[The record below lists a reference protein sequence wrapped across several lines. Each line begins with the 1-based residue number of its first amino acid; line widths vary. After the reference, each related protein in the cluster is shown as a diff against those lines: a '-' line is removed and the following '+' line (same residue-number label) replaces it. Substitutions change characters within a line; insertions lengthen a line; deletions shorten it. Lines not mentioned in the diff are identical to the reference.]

1 MHITTFHLM
10 MAAYHTIAA
19 YPPHRT
25 KLRAEFERAIEIAN
39 AGRSPIHA
47 ASLAV
52 ELTHRIADGQME
64 LVDDELRSLASEGFM
79 EVGDEWLCDVLHA
92 AWSHKS

>member
-1 MHITTFHLM
+1 MHITTFHLL

-19 YPPHRT
+19 YPTHQT

-47 ASLAV
+47 PSLAV
-52 ELTHRIADGQME
+52 ELTHRIAEGKME
-64 LVDDELRSLASEGFM
+64 AVDDELRSLAVEGFM
-79 EVGDEWLCDVLHA
+79 EAGDEWLCDVLHA
-92 AWSHKS
+92 AWGR

>member
-1 MHITTFHLM
+1 MHITTFHLL

-25 KLRAEFERAIEIAN
+25 QLRAEFERAIEIAN

-47 ASLAV
+47 PSLAV
-52 ELTHRIADGQME
+52 ELTHRIADGAIE
-64 LVDDELRSLASEGFM
+64 LIGDELQTLAVEGFM
-79 EVGDEWLCDVLHA
+79 QVGDEWLCDVLHA
-92 AWSHKS
+92 AWERKS